1 MEAQTQPPPS
11 SPSGNGRRPE
21 EPLPEDDPHNPAARA
36 IHDVPIYIAELKAYA
51 RHFISA
57 KIDGVKA
64 TVRQMVMYTALGMV
78 ALLTTGGVLF
88 AAIFLLLSGL
98 AMGLGR
104 LFGGRYWLGNL
115 VVGVVVLGG
124 VWLGVR
130 MMVKKLIR
138 AGRLKTEQK
147 YDRKQLEERREFG
160 RDVHERAAEPGSGKI

>member
-1 MEAQTQPPPS
+1 MGAQTQPPPS
-11 SPSGNGRRPE
+11 SPGGNGDRR
-21 EPLPEDDPHNPAARA
+21 DDPFPDDDAHNPAARA

-64 TVRQMVMYTALGMV
+64 TVRQMAMYTALGV
-78 ALLTTGGVLF
+78 VGLLTAGGVLF

-115 VVGVVVLGG
+115 IVGAVVVGG
-124 VWLGVR
+124 VWLGVW
-130 MMVKKLIR
+130 MMVKKLTR

-160 RDVHERAAEPGSGKI
+160 RDVHERTAESRS